1 MKIQEANRTYLA
13 RDVYPRWKQLVK
25 DAKETVTI
33 YTPFLDRL
41 LLALLSSNSD
51 VETGQITVITDFNP
65 ASILEQPHQLRTIK
79 KALSRGFPILSLAN
93 LHAKV
98 LLVDDKY
105 IATGS
110 QNFTFH
116 GRKSKECTV
125 VPCESMKGA
134 RFVDTLICWRE
145 QAEPIDEDLVDS
157 LISKLEHRIRQ
168 HKKLLLE
175 TQAEFIE
182 ICKHHEQEKQN
193 ALIRR
198 LEELERQSRIRMS
211 QGVVYASIDYVSS
224 EWGGYESLR
233 ADNEYDMTSWIIEK
247 PDGSVEPYRLSRLSM
262 YPMILADSNRMG
274 FARIGKTRISY
285 IRKGLNWTNRN
296 LTVDN
301 LPLKVNI
308 TFPESDTRKRNII
321 VKLSHSHFGSC
332 EFDVL
337 FKGDSSVMVEK
348 RYSKGGA
355 YWENEHDSFVKTL
368 EKGFFASTVH
378 LDEFF
383 QKIFHSFHLF
393 RTW

>member
-1 MKIQEANRTYLA
+1 
-13 RDVYPRWKQLVK
+13 V
-25 DAKETVTI
+25 
-33 YTPFLDRL
+33 
-41 LLALLSSNSD
+41 
-51 VETGQITVITDFNP
+51 
-65 ASILEQPHQLRTIK
+65 
-79 KALSRGFPILSLAN
+79 SRA
-93 LHAKV
+93 
-98 LLVDDKY
+98 
-105 IATGS
+105 
-110 QNFTFH
+110 
-116 GRKSKECTV
+116 
-125 VPCESMKGA
+125 
-134 RFVDTLICWRE
+134 
-145 QAEPIDEDLVDS
+145 
-157 LISKLEHRIRQ
+157 
-168 HKKLLLE
+168 
-175 TQAEFIE
+175 
-182 ICKHHEQEKQN
+182 
-193 ALIRR
+193 
-198 LEELERQSRIRMS
+198 
-211 QGVVYASIDYVSS
+211 YASIDYDSS

-383 QKIFHSFHLF
+383 QRFFTHFTYSELGRDHKNVRDFLDGSRYRLSVIQYQENPFLVLKKV
-393 RTW
+393 R